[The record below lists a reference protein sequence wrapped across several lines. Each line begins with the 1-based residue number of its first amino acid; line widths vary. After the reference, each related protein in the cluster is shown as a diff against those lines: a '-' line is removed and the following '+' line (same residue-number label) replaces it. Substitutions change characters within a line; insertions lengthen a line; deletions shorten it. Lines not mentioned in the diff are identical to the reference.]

1 MDEMTKKKLLS
12 LSAIQKYGMMLILVL
27 IIIIFSV
34 LSPNFFTYSNF
45 MSMLRQISVIGIIAA
60 GQTLVIIKGGIDL
73 SVGSIVAFA
82 GVVSALTLAS
92 TGNTTLAIIAGL
104 LVGALVGCLNGV
116 LISKLKLSP
125 LIVTLASMTLYG
137 GVALVLS
144 DGNPIIVSE
153 SGFNFLGQGYVGP
166 IPFPVFLLIAV
177 YLVLFFILRKTIH
190 GQYIYSIGGNEK
202 ATKLSGVKVDIHKI
216 IVYTTSGLLAGLAA
230 VILTARLSS
239 ASPVA
244 GTGYELDAIAAVIL
258 GGTSLFGGRGS
269 VFGTLIGVAILGF
282 LTSGMN
288 LINVSPFYQDIAK
301 GLIILFAV
309 IIDRFINRDK

>member
-1 MDEMTKKKLLS
+1 
-12 LSAIQKYGMMLILVL
+12 
-27 IIIIFSV
+27 
-34 LSPNFFTYSNF
+34 